1 MMKKIKMLRLM
12 SYNIRFGGRGREE
25 RIAEVVNKADVGLVV
40 LQEAT
45 DPEVVARLSKLT
57 NMPHYAAK
65 VKHSVGFLSRDPV
78 VGHEWKYDKHLER
91 AVLEIDIGNI
101 RVLGVHLRATHSNY
115 TERGRMREVRAILE
129 FAKKYEGD
137 CHVMVGDFN
146 TLAPGELLDM
156 QKLPTRYKILAFL
169 LGGRITF
176 RAIKLMI
183 DAGYVDCYRKF
194 HTDRGFTFPAWD
206 PHVRLDYLF
215 APAKFADSVQSC
227 SVMTDI
233 DRPEKATDHLPLL
246 AELSLA

>member
-1 MMKKIKMLRLM
+1 MMKKTKMLRLM

-25 RIAEVVNKADVGLVV
+25 RIAEVINKAHVGLVV

-115 TERGRMREVRAILE
+115 TE
-129 FAKKYEGD
+129 
-137 CHVMVGDFN
+137 
-146 TLAPGELLDM
+146 
-156 QKLPTRYKILAFL
+156 
-169 LGGRITF
+169 
-176 RAIKLMI
+176 
-183 DAGYVDCYRKF
+183 
-194 HTDRGFTFPAWD
+194 
-206 PHVRLDYLF
+206 
-215 APAKFADSVQSC
+215 
-227 SVMTDI
+227 
-233 DRPEKATDHLPLL
+233 
-246 AELSLA
+246 